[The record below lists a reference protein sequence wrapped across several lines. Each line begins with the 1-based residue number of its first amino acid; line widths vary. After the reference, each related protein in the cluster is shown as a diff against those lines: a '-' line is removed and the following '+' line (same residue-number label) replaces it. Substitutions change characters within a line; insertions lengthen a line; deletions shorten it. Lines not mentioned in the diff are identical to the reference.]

1 MPPVSNETDRKQ
13 KEQYRIVHQQLVNA
27 YGEPRWRQHLPPVD
41 ELISTI
47 LSQNTS
53 DTNRDRAFAALKARY
68 ADWNE
73 VMSAPEADI
82 RNTIRPAG
90 LANQKAPRIQAA
102 LRHIYQERGEL
113 TLDFL
118 GEMPLDEARQWL
130 TSLKGV
136 GPKTAA
142 IVMLFAFGRP
152 LFPVDTHVH
161 RVTKRLGLISP
172 KVTAD
177 KAHEIMLNVGDPD
190 TFYAFH
196 LNLIRHGR
204 QVCLARSPNCPLCP
218 LKEQCDYYREN
229 VAPRK

>member
-1 MPPVSNETDRKQ
+1 MPSVSYINHQKQ

-161 RVTKRLGLISP
+161 RVTRRLGLISP

-229 VAPRK
+229 VASRK